1 MPQPLGGLPPRA
13 RPSRWFPRASPVD
26 DRLFQGSDEPYSGHW
41 RQNPEPWPPGL
52 AGGDSARQQ
61 LRDALGELPPLWRA
75 VARARDVAGRDA
87 AEVAAELGLVAG
99 QEQRI
104 LNQARAALR
113 ASLSRL
119 ARRDPR

>member
-1 MPQPLGGLPPRA
+1 MPQPLGGLTPR
-13 RPSRWFPRASPVD
+13 RSRWSPRASPVD
-26 DRLFQGSDEPYSGHW
+26 DRLFQGRDEPCPGHW

-52 AGGDSARQQ
+52 TSDDSARGQ

-75 VARARDVAGRDA
+75 VARWRDVAGRDA
-87 AEVAAELGLVAG
+87 AEVAAELGLAAG